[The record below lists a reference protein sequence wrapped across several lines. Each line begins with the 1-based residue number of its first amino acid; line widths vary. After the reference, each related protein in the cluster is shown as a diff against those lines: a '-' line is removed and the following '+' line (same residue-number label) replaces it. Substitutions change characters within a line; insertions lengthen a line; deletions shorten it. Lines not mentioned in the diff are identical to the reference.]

1 VTDADVVVDHG
12 AVTDAEVVVD
22 PTASPTSDDAS
33 PLLNQPF
40 S

>member
-1 VTDADVVVDHG
+1 VTDAD
-12 AVTDAEVVVD
+12 VVVD

-33 PLLNQPF
+33 PLLIQLIQPF